1 MAFNVNDFKGAM
13 NRGGVRQNL
22 FEVKFDPS
30 GGRNQGDDIV
40 PFMAQATSLPS
51 SDIGSIPV
59 PYFGR
64 TIFLAGDRTF
74 NPWTVN
80 IVNDPAFSIRAQL
93 ENWHNRLNDRV
104 SNTRSAQYALAKD
117 YKIDATVTQ
126 FDAQRRVLRKYKF
139 VGAFPISVGD
149 IALSWADNNAIETFP
164 VTFQYDY
171 WDIDNSDNSSVPPAA
186 GAGISIA

>member
-30 GGRNQGDDIV
+30 GGNNLADDIV

-74 NPWTVN
+74 SPWSVN
-80 IVNDPAFSIRAQL
+80 IVNDSAFSIRAQL
-93 ENWHNRLNDRV
+93 ENWHNKLNGRV
-104 SNTRSAQYALAKD
+104 SNTRSSQYALAKN

-126 FDAQRRVLRKYKF
+126 FDAQRKVLRKYKF
-139 VGAFPISVGD
+139 IGAFPITVGD

-171 WDIDNSDNSSVPPAA
+171 WDIDNSDNSTVPGPLQ
-186 GAGISIA
+186 AGINIA

>member
-13 NRGGVRQNL
+13 NGGGVRQNL

-30 GGRNQGDDIV
+30 GGNSQADDIV
-40 PFMAQATSLPS
+40 PFMCQSASLPS
-51 SDIGSIPV
+51 SDLGSIPV

-80 IVNDPAFSIRAQL
+80 IVNDPNFSIRNQL
-93 ENWHNRLNDRV
+93 ENWHNKLNERV
-104 SNTRSAQYALAKD
+104 LNTRSSQYALAKN

-126 FDAQRRVLRKYKF
+126 LDPQRNVLKRYKF

-171 WDIDNSDNSSVPPAA
+171 WDVDNGTYSTAGSSAA
-186 GAGISIA
+186 LGITIA